1 MVPLPHVYNP
11 VVVSLAVTRAPAIHV
26 NFVTSLLT
34 YNKMRKFPETSPGL
48 KTLFH
53 SHLDFFSLPLHPYQL
68 SFHRPTH
75 SWECNLPL
83 IKETVRNVRLNASTA
98 ARGLKKIILT
108 WICPIPHYYMSF
120 LSSSED
126 SGESVYICVCGLV
139 RVIKARQC
147 VRLTRKPKPA
157 SQVPP
162 SLAKK
167 RLVTTPL
174 MCRCIQYAVQ
184 SHKNTEKPQL
194 RPLPPKKG
202 EVTWW
207 TGCHP
212 RIDPP
217 QWRSWEGGEVG
228 GQFQRRASLRRLGT
242 GWKGCGGGWERG
254 RRIKKMNWLEMVWG
268 DCLPPVHL
276 SIKYE
281 ML

>member
-1 MVPLPHVYNP
+1 MVPLPHVVYNP

-98 ARGLKKIILT
+98 ARGLKKLFWT

-126 SGESVYICVCGLV
+126 SGESVYICVCVWTRAPYQSSSV
-139 RVIKARQC
+139 RALDMKTKASLPSTPQSREERTCDHPTHVQMYP
-147 VRLTRKPKPA
+147 VRGPVPQKHRKAAAAPPTPEKGGGNLMDW
-157 SQVPP
+157 VPP
-162 SLAKK
+162 
-167 RLVTTPL
+167 T
-174 MCRCIQYAVQ
+174 Y
-184 SHKNTEKPQL
+184 
-194 RPLPPKKG
+194 RPA
-202 EVTWW
+202 
-207 TGCHP
+207 
-212 RIDPP
+212 

-242 GWKGCGGGWERG
+242 GWKGCGGRVREREE
-254 RRIKKMNWLEMVWG
+254 N
-268 DCLPPVHL
+268 
-276 SIKYE
+276 
-281 ML
+281 